1 MKLPVVLFQQMN
13 TPTAVFTLTTTLLWY
28 MLGVPVF
35 ICRSIASVG
44 FNEMN
49 AATELVFSTEATLS
63 LSQNL
68 LKGNLGF

>member
-13 TPTAVFTLTTTLLWY
+13 TPTAVFTITTTLLWY

-35 ICRSIASVG
+35 ICRFIASVG

-49 AATELVFSTEATLS
+49 AALS
-63 LSQNL
+63 WFLAQRLLSAYPRIC
-68 LKGNLGF
+68 